1 MDIYHQI
8 EAYLFDNPSI
18 SEWPEIRSLVSKIT
32 HRKPR
37 QWALPGLA
45 CEAVG
50 GTREQAVAGMAAI
63 ACFHVSIMLV
73 DDMLDNDPRGEFQ
86 RLGHPGTA
94 NLAAAFQ
101 ALGLETIFRSKLG
114 PLIKLTI
121 VESLNAGILQTAIG
135 QNLDA
140 LKRYDEET
148 YWRVTRLKSSPF
160 FGAALRTG
168 ALIGGASAG
177 LAEKMDHLGR
187 IYGESIQI
195 HDDLNDALEV
205 PANPDWLQGQPSLPL
220 LYAQIVNH
228 PDRERFLE
236 LRQHITEADNLA
248 EAQSILVHCG
258 AISYCFDRIVH
269 QYHAAQA
276 ILKDLPI
283 QNGTVLEGL
292 FRELIL
298 PIQEFAN
305 KMDPAHPI
313 SLSSF

>member
-1 MDIYHQI
+1 MDQ
-8 EAYLFDNPSI
+8 
-18 SEWPEIRSLVSKIT
+18 
-32 HRKPR
+32 
-37 QWALPGLA
+37 
-45 CEAVG
+45 
-50 GTREQAVAGMAAI
+50 
-63 ACFHVSIMLV
+63 
-73 DDMLDNDPRGEFQ
+73 
-86 RLGHPGTA
+86 LG
-94 NLAAAFQ
+94 Q
-101 ALGLETIFRSKLG
+101 
-114 PLIKLTI
+114 
-121 VESLNAGILQTAIG
+121 
-135 QNLDA
+135 
-140 LKRYDEET
+140 
-148 YWRVTRLKSSPF
+148 
-160 FGAALRTG
+160 
-168 ALIGGASAG
+168 
-177 LAEKMDHLGR
+177 

-236 LRQHITEADNLA
+236 LKQHVIQADNLA
-248 EAQSILVHCG
+248 EAQSILIHCG

-292 FRELIL
+292 FKELIL
-298 PIQEFAN
+298 PIQEFVN